1 MWYLKYCDRETGEM
15 IEKRCDTLAQ
25 AKQAYTRNLPIMAYG
40 AVYEANNEEER
51 ELANDLFEASE
62 AELTRRQE
70 EANWLENEEEEGYDW

>member
-15 IEKRCDTLAQ
+15 VEERCDTLAQ

-62 AELTRRQE
+62 AELTRREE
-70 EANWLENEEEEGYDW
+70 EANWFENEEEEGYDW